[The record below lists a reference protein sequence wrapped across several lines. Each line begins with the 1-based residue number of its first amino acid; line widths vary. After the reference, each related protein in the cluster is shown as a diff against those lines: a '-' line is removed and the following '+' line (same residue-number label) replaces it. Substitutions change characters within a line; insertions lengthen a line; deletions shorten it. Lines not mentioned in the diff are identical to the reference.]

1 MIKKNCLKLQNVSF
15 KRGQKEE
22 FYNNKKLNADVLQ
35 SLQAIGCLLC
45 ETISFQ
51 CVLLQAT
58 VVHES
63 LATIVA

>member
-1 MIKKNCLKLQNVSF
+1 MIKKTAKNCKMYHSKGDKKKKF
-15 KRGQKEE
+15 TA
-22 FYNNKKLNADVLQ
+22 KKLNADVLPA
-35 SLQAIGCLLC
+35 LQAIGCLLC